1 MSFLKIVQNLKK
13 ILHTKKMCRLVF
25 YYCFVYTEGMEVIDI
40 LKPLLE
46 KGLLKES
53 LALAESEGMELNK
66 VSHEGLNFVTA
77 SILADVPSVEKTE
90 LIRRT
95 GAFFSAQDYCTLL
108 NEKVFTIHPVTRDRL
123 KDQGAS
129 LNDEDMKQYYAW
141 YNIFDIAFPWLPL
154 SVFEDLIVYL
164 REEKRLVLDKE
175 TRELVKENFL
185 NSKRYSEREL
195 NTLFESSIFDNEI

>member
-1 MSFLKIVQNLKK
+1 
-13 ILHTKKMCRLVF
+13 
-25 YYCFVYTEGMEVIDI
+25 MEVIDI

-53 LALAESEGMELNK
+53 LALAESEGLELNK
-66 VSHEGLNFVTA
+66 VNYEGLNFVTA

-90 LIRRT
+90 LIRKT
-95 GAFFSAQDYCTLL
+95 GALFSAEDYCNLL

-123 KDQGAS
+123 KDQGVS
-129 LNDEDMKQYYAW
+129 LTDESTKQDYAW

-154 SVFEDLIVYL
+154 SVFEDLVVYL
-164 REEKRLVLDKE
+164 RDEKRLVLDKE
-175 TRELVKENFL
+175 TRELGKENFL

-195 NTLFESSIFDNEI
+195 ERLFESPMFDNEF

>member
-1 MSFLKIVQNLKK
+1 MHKKKIGWFFIALSVILKI
-13 ILHTKKMCRLVF
+13 
-25 YYCFVYTEGMEVIDI
+25 MEAIDI

-53 LALAESEGMELNK
+53 LTLAESEGKELSK
-66 VSHEGLNFVTA
+66 ISQEGLNFVTA

-90 LIRRT
+90 LIRKT
-95 GAFFSAQDYCTLL
+95 GAFFSAEDYCNLL

-123 KDQGAS
+123 KDQGV
-129 LNDEDMKQYYAW
+129 LLTDENMKQYYAW

-154 SVFEDLIVYL
+154 SVFEDLVVYL
-164 REEKRLVLDKE
+164 RDEKRLVLDKE

-195 NTLFESSIFDNEI
+195 DRFFESPIFDNEF

>member
-1 MSFLKIVQNLKK
+1 
-13 ILHTKKMCRLVF
+13 
-25 YYCFVYTEGMEVIDI
+25 MEVMDI
-40 LKPLLE
+40 LRPLLD

-53 LALAESEGMELNK
+53 LALAESEGIELSK
-66 VSHEGLNFVTA
+66 VTHEGLNFVTA

-95 GAFFSAQDYCTLL
+95 GAFFSAQDYCNLL

-129 LNDEDMKQYYAW
+129 LTDEDMKQYYAW
-141 YNIFDIAFPWLPL
+141 YNIFDVAFPWLPL
-154 SVFEDLIVYL
+154 SVFEDLVVYL

-185 NSKRYSEREL
+185 NSKSYSEREL
-195 NTLFESSIFDNEI
+195 NTLFESPIFDNEI

>member
-1 MSFLKIVQNLKK
+1 MHKKKIGWFFITLSVILKI
-13 ILHTKKMCRLVF
+13 
-25 YYCFVYTEGMEVIDI
+25 MEAIDI

-53 LALAESEGMELNK
+53 LTLAESEGKELSK
-66 VSHEGLNFVTA
+66 ISQEGLNFVTA

-90 LIRRT
+90 LIRKT
-95 GAFFSAQDYCTLL
+95 GAFFSAEDYCNLL

-123 KDQGAS
+123 KDQGV
-129 LNDEDMKQYYAW
+129 LLTDENMKQYYAW

-154 SVFEDLIVYL
+154 SVFEDLVVYL
-164 REEKRLVLDKE
+164 RDEKRLVLDKE

-195 NTLFESSIFDNEI
+195 DRLFESPIFDNEF

>member
-1 MSFLKIVQNLKK
+1 MEKIDWFFIRFSF
-13 ILHTKKMCRLVF
+13 ILSA
-25 YYCFVYTEGMEVIDI
+25 MEVMDI

-53 LALAESEGMELNK
+53 LALAESEGIELNK
-66 VSHEGLNFVTA
+66 VTHEGLNFVTA

-95 GAFFSAQDYCTLL
+95 GAFFSAEDYCNLL

-123 KDQGAS
+123 KDQGVLLS
-129 LNDEDMKQYYAW
+129 DENMKQYYAW

-154 SVFEDLIVYL
+154 SVFEDLVVYL
-164 REEKRLVLDKE
+164 RDEKRLVLDKE

-195 NTLFESSIFDNEI
+195 DRLFESPIFDNEI

>member
-154 SVFEDLIVYL
+154 SVFEDVVVYL

>member
-1 MSFLKIVQNLKK
+1 MS
-13 ILHTKKMCRLVF
+13 
-25 YYCFVYTEGMEVIDI
+25 FVYTKGMEVIEI

-46 KGLLKES
+46 KGLLKDS
-53 LALAESEGMELNK
+53 LALAESEGVELNK
-66 VSHEGLNFVTA
+66 VTHEGLNFVTA

-90 LIRRT
+90 LIRKT
-95 GAFFSAQDYCTLL
+95 GAFFSAEDYCNLL

-123 KDQGAS
+123 KDQGV
-129 LNDEDMKQYYAW
+129 LLTDENMKQYYSW

-154 SVFEDLIVYL
+154 SVFEDLVVYL
-164 REEKRLVLDKE
+164 RDEKRLVLDKE

-195 NTLFESSIFDNEI
+195 NTLFESPIFDNEI

>member
-1 MSFLKIVQNLKK
+1 MHKKKIGWFFIALSVILKI
-13 ILHTKKMCRLVF
+13 
-25 YYCFVYTEGMEVIDI
+25 MEAIDI

-53 LALAESEGMELNK
+53 LTLAESEGKELSK
-66 VSHEGLNFVTA
+66 ISQEGLNFVTA

-90 LIRRT
+90 LIRKT
-95 GAFFSAQDYCTLL
+95 GAFFSAEDYCNLL

-123 KDQGAS
+123 KDQGA
-129 LNDEDMKQYYAW
+129 LLTDENMKQYYAW

-154 SVFEDLIVYL
+154 SVFEDLVVYL
-164 REEKRLVLDKE
+164 RDEKRLVLDKE

-195 NTLFESSIFDNEI
+195 DRLFESPIFDNEF

>member
-1 MSFLKIVQNLKK
+1 MHKKKIGWFFIALSVILKI
-13 ILHTKKMCRLVF
+13 
-25 YYCFVYTEGMEVIDI
+25 MEAIDI

-53 LALAESEGMELNK
+53 LTLAESEGKELSK
-66 VSHEGLNFVTA
+66 ISQEGLNFVTA

-90 LIRRT
+90 LIRKT
-95 GAFFSAQDYCTLL
+95 GAFFSAEDYCNLL

-123 KDQGAS
+123 KDQGV
-129 LNDEDMKQYYAW
+129 LLTDENMKQYYAW

-154 SVFEDLIVYL
+154 SVFEDLVVYL
-164 REEKRLVLDKE
+164 RDEKRLVLDKE

-195 NTLFESSIFDNEI
+195 DRLFESPIFDNEF

>member
-1 MSFLKIVQNLKK
+1 MEKIDWFFIRFSF
-13 ILHTKKMCRLVF
+13 ILSA
-25 YYCFVYTEGMEVIDI
+25 MEVMDI

-46 KGLLKES
+46 KGLLKDS
-53 LALAESEGMELNK
+53 LALAESEGIELNK
-66 VSHEGLNFVTA
+66 VTHEGLNFVTA

-95 GAFFSAQDYCTLL
+95 GAFFSAEDYCNLL

-123 KDQGAS
+123 KDQGVLLS
-129 LNDEDMKQYYAW
+129 DENMKQYYAW

-154 SVFEDLIVYL
+154 SVFEDLVVYL
-164 REEKRLVLDKE
+164 RDEKRLVLDKE

-195 NTLFESSIFDNEI
+195 DRLFESPIFDNEI

>member
-1 MSFLKIVQNLKK
+1 VHKKKIGWFFIALSVILKI
-13 ILHTKKMCRLVF
+13 
-25 YYCFVYTEGMEVIDI
+25 MEAIDI

-53 LALAESEGMELNK
+53 LTLAESEGKELSK
-66 VSHEGLNFVTA
+66 ISQEGLNFVTA

-90 LIRRT
+90 LIRKT
-95 GAFFSAQDYCTLL
+95 GAFFSAEDYCNLL

-123 KDQGAS
+123 KDQGV
-129 LNDEDMKQYYAW
+129 LLTDENMKQYYAW

-154 SVFEDLIVYL
+154 SVFEDLVVYL
-164 REEKRLVLDKE
+164 RDEKKLVLDKE
-175 TRELVKENFL
+175 TRELVKENFF

-195 NTLFESSIFDNEI
+195 DRLFESPIFDNEF

>member
-1 MSFLKIVQNLKK
+1 
-13 ILHTKKMCRLVF
+13 
-25 YYCFVYTEGMEVIDI
+25 MEVMDI

-46 KGLLKES
+46 KGLLKDS
-53 LALAESEGMELNK
+53 LALAESEGIELSK
-66 VSHEGLNFVTA
+66 VTHEGLNFVTA

-95 GAFFSAQDYCTLL
+95 GAFFSAQDYCNLL

-123 KDQGAS
+123 KDQGVLLS
-129 LNDEDMKQYYAW
+129 DDNMKQYYAW
-141 YNIFDIAFPWLPL
+141 YNIFDISFPWLPL
-154 SVFEDLIVYL
+154 SVFEDLVVYL
-164 REEKRLVLDKE
+164 RDEKRLVLDKE

-195 NTLFESSIFDNEI
+195 FEFFASDVLKDPADIDDQPDDDSED

>member
-1 MSFLKIVQNLKK
+1 
-13 ILHTKKMCRLVF
+13 
-25 YYCFVYTEGMEVIDI
+25 MEVIDI

-53 LALAESEGMELNK
+53 LALAESEGLELNK

-90 LIRRT
+90 LIRKT
-95 GAFFSAQDYCTLL
+95 GALFSAEDYCNLL

-123 KDQGAS
+123 KDQGVS
-129 LNDEDMKQYYAW
+129 LTDESTKQDYAW

-154 SVFEDLIVYL
+154 SGFEDLGDYL
-164 REEKRLVLDKE
+164 RDEKRLVLDKE

-195 NTLFESSIFDNEI
+195 ERLFESPMFDNEF

>member
-1 MSFLKIVQNLKK
+1 MCKKKIGWFFIALSVILKI
-13 ILHTKKMCRLVF
+13 
-25 YYCFVYTEGMEVIDI
+25 MEAIDI

-53 LALAESEGMELNK
+53 LTLAESEGKELSK
-66 VSHEGLNFVTA
+66 ISQEGLNFVTA

-90 LIRRT
+90 LIRKT
-95 GAFFSAQDYCTLL
+95 GAFFSAEDYCNLL

-123 KDQGAS
+123 KDQGA
-129 LNDEDMKQYYAW
+129 LLTDENMKQYYAW

-154 SVFEDLIVYL
+154 SVFEDLVVYL
-164 REEKRLVLDKE
+164 RDEKRLVLDKE

-195 NTLFESSIFDNEI
+195 DRLFESSIFDNEF

>member
-1 MSFLKIVQNLKK
+1 VHKKKIGWFFIALSVILKI
-13 ILHTKKMCRLVF
+13 
-25 YYCFVYTEGMEVIDI
+25 MEAIDI

-53 LALAESEGMELNK
+53 LTLAESEGKELSK
-66 VSHEGLNFVTA
+66 ISQEGLNFVTA

-90 LIRRT
+90 LIRKT
-95 GAFFSAQDYCTLL
+95 GAFFSAEDYCNLL

-123 KDQGAS
+123 KDQGV
-129 LNDEDMKQYYAW
+129 LLTDENMKQYYAW

-154 SVFEDLIVYL
+154 SVFEDLVVYL
-164 REEKRLVLDKE
+164 RDEKRLVLDKE

-195 NTLFESSIFDNEI
+195 DRFFESPIFDNEF

>member
-1 MSFLKIVQNLKK
+1 MHKKKIGWFFITLSVILKI
-13 ILHTKKMCRLVF
+13 
-25 YYCFVYTEGMEVIDI
+25 MEAIDI

-53 LALAESEGMELNK
+53 LTLAESEGKELSK
-66 VSHEGLNFVTA
+66 ISQEGLNFVTA

-90 LIRRT
+90 LIRKT
-95 GAFFSAQDYCTLL
+95 GAFFSAEDYCNLL

-123 KDQGAS
+123 KDQGV
-129 LNDEDMKQYYAW
+129 LLTDENMKQYYAW

-154 SVFEDLIVYL
+154 SVFEDLVVYL
-164 REEKRLVLDKE
+164 RDEKRLVLDKE

-195 NTLFESSIFDNEI
+195 DRFFESPIFDNEF

>member
-1 MSFLKIVQNLKK
+1 
-13 ILHTKKMCRLVF
+13 
-25 YYCFVYTEGMEVIDI
+25 MEDIDI

-53 LALAESEGMELNK
+53 LTLAESEGKELSK
-66 VSHEGLNFVTA
+66 ISHDGLNFVTA

-90 LIRRT
+90 LIRKT
-95 GAFFSAQDYCTLL
+95 GAFFSAEDYCNLL

-123 KDQGAS
+123 KDQGA
-129 LNDEDMKQYYAW
+129 LLTDENVKQYYAW

-154 SVFEDLIVYL
+154 SVFEDLVVYL
-164 REEKRLVLDKE
+164 RDEKRLVLDKE

-195 NTLFESSIFDNEI
+195 NTLFESPIFDNEF

>member
-1 MSFLKIVQNLKK
+1 MQCVDWFFIRFSF
-13 ILHTKKMCRLVF
+13 ILSA
-25 YYCFVYTEGMEVIDI
+25 MEVMDI

-53 LALAESEGMELNK
+53 LALAESEGIELNK
-66 VSHEGLNFVTA
+66 VTHEGLNFVTA

-95 GAFFSAQDYCTLL
+95 GAFFSAEDYCNLL

-123 KDQGAS
+123 KDQGVLLS
-129 LNDEDMKQYYAW
+129 DENMKQYYAW

-154 SVFEDLIVYL
+154 SVFEDLVVYL
-164 REEKRLVLDKE
+164 RDEKRLVLDKE

-195 NTLFESSIFDNEI
+195 DRLFESPIFDNEI

>member
-1 MSFLKIVQNLKK
+1 MHKKKIGWFFIALSVILKI
-13 ILHTKKMCRLVF
+13 
-25 YYCFVYTEGMEVIDI
+25 MEAIDI

-53 LALAESEGMELNK
+53 LTLAESEGKELSK
-66 VSHEGLNFVTA
+66 ISQEGLNFVTA

-90 LIRRT
+90 LIRKT
-95 GAFFSAQDYCTLL
+95 GAFFSAEDYCNLL

-123 KDQGAS
+123 KDQGV
-129 LNDEDMKQYYAW
+129 LLTDENMKQYYAW

-154 SVFEDLIVYL
+154 SVFEDLVVYL
-164 REEKRLVLDKE
+164 RDEKKLVLDKE
-175 TRELVKENFL
+175 TRELVKENFF

-195 NTLFESSIFDNEI
+195 DRLFESPIFDNEF

>member
-1 MSFLKIVQNLKK
+1 
-13 ILHTKKMCRLVF
+13 
-25 YYCFVYTEGMEVIDI
+25 MEAIDI

-53 LALAESEGMELNK
+53 LTLAESEGKELSK
-66 VSHEGLNFVTA
+66 ISQEGLNF
-77 SILADVPSVEKTE
+77 EKTE
-90 LIRRT
+90 LIRKT
-95 GAFFSAQDYCTLL
+95 GAFFSAEDYCNLL

-123 KDQGAS
+123 KDQGA
-129 LNDEDMKQYYAW
+129 LLTDENMKQYYAW

-154 SVFEDLIVYL
+154 SVFEDLVVYL
-164 REEKRLVLDKE
+164 RDEKRLVLDKE

-195 NTLFESSIFDNEI
+195 DRLFESSIFDNEF

>member
-1 MSFLKIVQNLKK
+1 MLVFPKNSAKFKK
-13 ILHTKKMCRLVF
+13 ILHMEKIDWFFIRFSFILSA
-25 YYCFVYTEGMEVIDI
+25 MEVMDI

-53 LALAESEGMELNK
+53 LALAESEGIELNK
-66 VSHEGLNFVTA
+66 VTHEGLNFVTA

-95 GAFFSAQDYCTLL
+95 GAFFSAEDYCNLL

-123 KDQGAS
+123 KDQGVLLS
-129 LNDEDMKQYYAW
+129 DENMKQYYAW

-154 SVFEDLIVYL
+154 SVFEDLVVYL
-164 REEKRLVLDKE
+164 RDEKRLVLDKE

-195 NTLFESSIFDNEI
+195 DRLFESPIFDNEI

>member
-1 MSFLKIVQNLKK
+1 MQNLKK
-13 ILHTKKMCRLVF
+13 ILHTKKIDWFFIRFSFILSA
-25 YYCFVYTEGMEVIDI
+25 MEVMDI

-53 LALAESEGMELNK
+53 LALAESEGIELNK
-66 VSHEGLNFVTA
+66 VTHEGLNFVTA

-95 GAFFSAQDYCTLL
+95 GAFFSAEDYCNLL

-123 KDQGAS
+123 KDQGVLLS
-129 LNDEDMKQYYAW
+129 DENMKQYYAW

-154 SVFEDLIVYL
+154 SVFEDLVVYL
-164 REEKRLVLDKE
+164 RDEKRLVLDKE

-195 NTLFESSIFDNEI
+195 DRLFESPIFDNEI

>member
-1 MSFLKIVQNLKK
+1 MHKKKIGWFFIALSVILKI
-13 ILHTKKMCRLVF
+13 
-25 YYCFVYTEGMEVIDI
+25 MEAIDI

-53 LALAESEGMELNK
+53 LTLAESEGKELSK
-66 VSHEGLNFVTA
+66 ISQEGLNFVTA

-90 LIRRT
+90 LIRKT
-95 GAFFSAQDYCTLL
+95 GAFFSAEDYCNLL

-123 KDQGAS
+123 KDQGV
-129 LNDEDMKQYYAW
+129 LLTDENMKQYYAW

-154 SVFEDLIVYL
+154 SVFEDLVVYL
-164 REEKRLVLDKE
+164 RDEKKLVLDKE

-195 NTLFESSIFDNEI
+195 DRLFESPIFDNEF

>member
-1 MSFLKIVQNLKK
+1 MEKIDWFFIHFSF
-13 ILHTKKMCRLVF
+13 ILSA
-25 YYCFVYTEGMEVIDI
+25 MEVMDI

-53 LALAESEGMELNK
+53 LALAESEGIELNK
-66 VSHEGLNFVTA
+66 VTHEGLNFVTA

-95 GAFFSAQDYCTLL
+95 GAFFSAEDYCNLL

-123 KDQGAS
+123 KDQGVLLS
-129 LNDEDMKQYYAW
+129 DENMKQYYAW

-154 SVFEDLIVYL
+154 SVFEDLVVYL
-164 REEKRLVLDKE
+164 RDEKRLVLDKE

-195 NTLFESSIFDNEI
+195 DRLFESPIFDNEI

>member
-1 MSFLKIVQNLKK
+1 MEKIDWFFIRFSF
-13 ILHTKKMCRLVF
+13 ILSA
-25 YYCFVYTEGMEVIDI
+25 MEVMDI

-46 KGLLKES
+46 KVLLKES
-53 LALAESEGMELNK
+53 LALAESEGIELNK
-66 VSHEGLNFVTA
+66 VTHEGLNFVTA
-77 SILADVPSVEKTE
+77 YILADVPSVEKTE

-95 GAFFSAQDYCTLL
+95 GAFFSAEDYCNLL

-123 KDQGAS
+123 KDQGVLLS
-129 LNDEDMKQYYAW
+129 DENMKQYYAW

-154 SVFEDLIVYL
+154 SVFEDLVVYL
-164 REEKRLVLDKE
+164 RDEKRLVLDKE

-195 NTLFESSIFDNEI
+195 DRLFESPIFDNEI